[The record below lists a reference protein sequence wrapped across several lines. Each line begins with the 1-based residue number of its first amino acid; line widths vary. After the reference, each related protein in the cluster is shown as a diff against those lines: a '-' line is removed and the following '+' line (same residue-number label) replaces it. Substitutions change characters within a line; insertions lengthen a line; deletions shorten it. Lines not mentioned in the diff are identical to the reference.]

1 MSSLNH
7 SLTNLSLSLSLSAFV
22 SNRNFTFDFDAEG
35 NVAARNAREAACA
48 LLGAIAAIVASFW

>member
-35 NVAARNAREAACA
+35 NVAARNARETCA
-48 LLGAIAAIVASFW
+48 LLGAIAAIVASFL